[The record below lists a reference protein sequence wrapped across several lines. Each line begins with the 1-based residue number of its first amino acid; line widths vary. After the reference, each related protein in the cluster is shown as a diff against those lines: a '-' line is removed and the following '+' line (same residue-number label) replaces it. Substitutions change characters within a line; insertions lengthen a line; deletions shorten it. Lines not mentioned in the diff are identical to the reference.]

1 MFTRRKGIALILV
14 IMVIFIST
22 GLMFLIYSASSQ
34 DRQKIVL
41 KKEKLRAEMLAK
53 GAVQHAL
60 LKIRY
65 FPTEFYDACLLSSV
79 AHGDENGIR
88 KIADKTIDYIDESYL
103 GEWKRD
109 EDGGFSCSGEFIRD
123 LSLMMSDDIDEG
135 FNDEEL
141 YLGQIKTKSPYG
153 GVYFVNSIELL
164 SHDNSHKGDTVKITV
179 YAKEIS
185 GFTTGV
191 LQGSVKGTKSEVN
204 LNEGLT
210 YTVIKELKWK

>member
-1 MFTRRKGIALILV
+1 MFFRRKGIALILV

-22 GLMFLIYSASSQ
+22 GLMFLIYSASSE
-34 DRQKIVL
+34 DRQKVVL
-41 KKEKLRAEMLAK
+41 KKEKIRAEMLAK

-60 LKIRY
+60 LKIRF
-65 FPTEFYDACLLSSV
+65 FPTEFYDASLLASA
-79 AHGDENGIR
+79 AHGDESGIR
-88 KIADKTIDYIDESYL
+88 KIADKTIDYVDETFL
-103 GEWKRD
+103 GEWYRND
-109 EDGGFSCSGEFIRD
+109 DGGFDCTGEFVRD
-123 LSLMMSDDIDEG
+123 LSLMMAENVDEG

-141 YLGQIKTKSPYG
+141 YSGQIKTKAPYG

-164 SHDNSHKGDTVKITV
+164 SHDNSHKADTVKITV

-185 GFTTGV
+185 GFTNAV
-191 LQGSVKGTKSEVN
+191 LQSSVRGTKSEQN